1 MRTRAIAAVL
11 LAMALSLAADD
22 PAYAART
29 DVIVLKNGDHITG
42 EVMQMKQA
50 QLQVKTDDAGTLS
63 IKWEKVASLTT
74 AAQYDL
80 TLRDSR
86 RLFGRLRPGAA
97 NAVDIVAEDG
107 TVTTVQATEV
117 VWFAQIK
124 NLFWH
129 RLDGSM
135 DLGGSYT
142 RSSGVADLA
151 FDLDVQYRLPSYRYS
166 ASFSTNVTRQDQE
179 ADQTTS
185 RYSLDLNYT
194 KFLGHQWFVAPFALF
209 ESNRELGFTFRGTG
223 ALSVGRYVLQSNR
236 AEVMVAGGAAAGR
249 EDPVDAA
256 SVLNVDAL
264 AAVDFSIFT
273 YSYPT
278 TRVDFGTLVFP
289 SLDDPGRVR
298 VNVQTRI
305 KRELFHDFYVG
316 LSGYDS
322 YDNRPKAQHARTN
335 DFGGSLS
342 FGWTF

>member
-1 MRTRAIAAVL
+1 MRTRAIAAGL
-11 LAMALSLAADD
+11 LASALLLAGSAS
-22 PAYAART
+22 AYAART
-29 DVIVLKNGDHITG
+29 DIIVLKNGDHVTG
-42 EVMQMKQA
+42 EVVLMKQG

-63 IKWEKVASLTT
+63 IKWEKVASVTT

-97 NAVDIVAEDG
+97 NSVDVVSEDG
-107 TVTTVQATEV
+107 SVTTVQTTEV

-179 ADQTTS
+179 MDQTTS

-194 KFLGHQWFVAPFALF
+194 KFKSHQWFVAPFVLF
-209 ESNRELGFTFRGTG
+209 EGNRELGFTFRGTG

-236 AEVMVAGGAAAGR
+236 AEVMLAGGAAAGR
-249 EDPVDAA
+249 ENPVDGA

-264 AAVDFSIFT
+264 AAFDFSVFT

-278 TRVDFGTLVFP
+278 TRVDFGVLVFP

-298 VNVQTRI
+298 VNGQTKL
-305 KRELFHDFYVG
+305 KRELFRDFYVS
-316 LSGYDS
+316 LSAYDS
-322 YDNRPKAQHARTN
+322 YDSRPKAQNARTN